1 MVHFQL
7 QVITQIVYKDSAD
20 HTPIK
25 NRLSEQDQT
34 TDVIANQ
41 SALHCGVI
49 ATGNQWI
56 LIRCA

>member
-1 MVHFQL
+1 MAVRL
-7 QVITQIVYKDSAD
+7 TAD
-20 HTPIK
+20 YH
-25 NRLSEQDQT
+25 
-34 TDVIANQ
+34 VIASQ